1 VAKNFHEQYAAG
13 HAPMPS
19 ERSTGLVF
27 AGVSVV
33 VAYLWRANPV
43 ISIAAMSAAAVLLV
57 LSLTLPNTLRPLNLV
72 WFRLG
77 LVLHRVVNP
86 LVMLL
91 IFVVVFLPAGL
102 IFRIW
107 NDPLKA
113 RRAPPGSTYWIE
125 CSKRAGS
132 MSNQF

>member
-1 VAKNFHEQYAAG
+1 VAKNFHEQYSFSG
-13 HAPMPS
+13 TPIPS

-33 VAYLWRANPV
+33 VAYLWRANPT
-43 ISIAAMSAAAVLLV
+43 IAMAAMSAAGVLLV
-57 LSLTLPNTLRPLNLV
+57 LSLMVPKTLRLLNLI
-72 WFRLG
+72 WFRVG
-77 LVLHRVVNP
+77 LALHRVVNP

-91 IFVVVFLPAGL
+91 MFVVVFLPAGL

-107 NDPLKA
+107 NDPLKS
-113 RRAPPGSTYWIE
+113 RRVSPDSTYWIDR
-125 CSKRAGS
+125 SNSAGS

>member
-1 VAKNFHEQYAAG
+1 VAKNFHEQYSIG
-13 HAPMPS
+13 GPPIPS

-33 VAYLWRANPV
+33 VAYLWRANPA
-43 ISIAAMSAAAVLLV
+43 ISLSAMAAAGVLLG
-57 LSLTLPNTLRPLNLV
+57 LSLIVPKTLRPLNLV
-72 WFRLG
+72 WFRIG
-77 LVLHRVVNP
+77 LALHRVVNP

-102 IFRIW
+102 IFRVW
-107 NDPLKA
+107 NDPLRS
-113 RRAPPGSTYWIE
+113 RRASPGSTYWIDRPN
-125 CSKRAGS
+125 SAGS